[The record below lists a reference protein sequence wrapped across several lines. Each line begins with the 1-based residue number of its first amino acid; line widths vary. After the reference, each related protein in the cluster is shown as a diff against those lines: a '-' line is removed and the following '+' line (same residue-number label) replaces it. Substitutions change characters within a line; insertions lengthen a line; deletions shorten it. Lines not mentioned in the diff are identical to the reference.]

1 MGGSSL
7 GFVTMVCGFENGR
20 NDAGIAGTATEM
32 TAEHLDH
39 FSFGRIGI
47 ALKEIRERHENAG
60 SAESAL
66 QRMVVL
72 EGLLQHAELA
82 ISAGQRFHRRHRP
95 ALGLD
100 CEGQARPH
108 RRPIEEHRA
117 APAYAMLASD
127 MGSGRAEHVPE
138 KIAQQHARLGLAR
151 HLAAVEREAEPG
163 ALALVHP
170 PHRLASSMTAGA
182 MPRSR
187 SRRMRAEACT
197 SS

>member
-60 SAESAL
+60 SAESTL

-82 ISAGQRFHRRHRP
+82 ISAGQRLHRRHCP

-100 CEGQARPH
+100 CEDQARPH

-117 APAYAMLASD
+117 APAHAMLASD
-127 MGSGRAEHVPE
+127 MGSGRAEYVRRKSLSSMRGSASPD
-138 KIAQQHARLGLAR
+138 ILRPLSVRRSLAR
-151 HLAAVEREAEPG
+151 SPLFTRRIAW
-163 ALALVHP
+163 P
-170 PHRLASSMTAGA
+170 P
-182 MPRSR
+182 
-187 SRRMRAEACT
+187 
-197 SS
+197 